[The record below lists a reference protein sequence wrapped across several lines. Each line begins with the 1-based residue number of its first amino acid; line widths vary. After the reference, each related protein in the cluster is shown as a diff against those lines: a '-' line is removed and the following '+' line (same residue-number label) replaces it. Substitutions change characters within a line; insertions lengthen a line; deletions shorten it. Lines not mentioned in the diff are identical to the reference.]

1 MVLRPE
7 IWIRESVTQREGIN
21 TLHVHRTRWDPR
33 LLALF
38 NGCVDIFMLHCY
50 LLLFGNE
57 RNEEKWNREEKGNGT
72 KEYSP
77 SIALVPTYLKR
88 MRIRVP

>member
-7 IWIRESVTQREGIN
+7 IWIRESVMQREGIS

-38 NGCVDIFMLHCY
+38 KGCVDIFMLR
-50 LLLFGNE
+50 LLLTATQ
-57 RNEEKWNREEKGNGT
+57 K
-72 KEYSP
+72 
-77 SIALVPTYLKR
+77 
-88 MRIRVP
+88 